1 MPSASTTE
9 SVSPEEA
16 SPVEASASARSRVPP
31 SMSPRPPFLPSVDR
45 SSSWGTAEGRA
56 GTRRRARGARIA
68 RRDDARGC
76 ARGPTARRTDDD
88 VVDIARHRR
97 VLRDVADGQS
107 YPRGRTAGA
116 VAAFAVDDANL
127 ARGAP
132 QGGETMRRIRQ
143 FGTDP
148 RLFPS
153 PPPRTPAR
161 NERVYPRLQARH
173 YRAEAHPALPDR
185 TTNSASS
192 QPTPFS
198 PLPVHFCVRSRT
210 PGAGPARIRVVPPP
224 VHGGIRMN
232 SSKS

>member
-97 VLRDVADGQS
+97 VLGDVADGQS

-132 QGGETMRRIRQ
+132 QGGETRKRIRP

-153 PPPRTPAR
+153 PPRAKRTRLPSTTSATLPCR
-161 NERVYPRLQARH
+161 GASRPSRPNDEQRVFPTYPVF
-173 YRAEAHPALPDR
+173 PP
-185 TTNSASS
+185 S
-192 QPTPFS
+192 PFTFAF
-198 PLPVHFCVRSRT
+198 VSRT
-210 PGAGPARIRVVPPP
+210 PRRRTRPDSRRAAPWCTAV
-224 VHGGIRMN
+224 
-232 SSKS
+232 SA